1 LSSLEKWAMRN
12 LYIVYRFVRLKMK
25 GVQATVLP
33 RALFNSPQSRAP
45 GALHRFGMAGTTG
58 KAHAVIGHC
67 GAARV
72 TVSGCGH
79 RQA

>member
-1 LSSLEKWAMRN
+1 MRN
-12 LYIVYRFVRLKMK
+12 LYIVYRFVRLKIK

-45 GALHRFGMAGTTG
+45 GALHRFGVAGHHWEG
-58 KAHAVIGHC
+58 PRSDWPLRRSSC
-67 GAARV
+67 DS
-72 TVSGCGH
+72 VSGCGQ